1 MYRFDVLVI
10 DMTLCQLI
18 INVINS
24 VLDYVISYKRRVK
37 YELLPSVTKKGK
49 NKITDCLG
57 IVIRSGRNF
66 TDKRSR

>member
-37 YELLPSVTKKGK
+37 YELLPSVTKKSK